1 MEFHVMIRINIRFL
15 FLRNGVSFKTISGE
29 MSAVTEEM
37 TASWN
42 KTTLP
47 TSLSNYKLENVF
59 NLDEFGLPYRCLPT
73 KHITRLEKTVPEGK
87 ITKLERQTW
96 QLQAQLGKRNGISF
110 KTISGEMSAV
120 TEEMTASWNKTTLP
134 TSLSNYKLENVFN
147 IDEFGLPYQCLPAK
161 TYHPPGENCSGGKN
175 NKAWATDMAAASTT
189 GEK

>member
-15 FLRNGVSFKTISGE
+15 FLRNGISFKTISGE

-37 TASWN
+37 TGLWN

-59 NLDEFGLPYRCLPT
+59 NLDEFGLPYQCLPT
-73 KHITRLEKTVPEGK
+73 
-87 ITKLERQTW
+87 
-96 QLQAQLGKRNGISF
+96 
-110 KTISGEMSAV
+110 
-120 TEEMTASWNKTTLP
+120 
-134 TSLSNYKLENVFN
+134 
-147 IDEFGLPYQCLPAK
+147 K

-175 NKAWATDMAAASTT
+175 NKARATDMAAASTT